1 MTKKV
6 KPMLAV
12 EADLDSIRFP
22 VFVDRKLDG
31 IRALVK
37 DGEVVSR
44 SLKPIRN
51 KHVQALFSHLE
62 GYDGELIVGSPT
74 ASDVFQV
81 TTSGVM
87 STEGEPDVTFHV
99 FDKWDEEGDYWDRCD
114 IIHDAT
120 HRSHFDGETLE
131 HIQLDEH
138 IKPTNPSLCQT
149 KEQVLAVHE
158 QYIEEGYE
166 GTMLRSP
173 EQPYKFGRST
183 KKSQHLLKLKNF
195 VDDEFVVV
203 GFKERMHN
211 ANELTTNALGY
222 AERSGHAENKIP
234 MGTLGSLIL
243 ENGDDTFDC
252 GTGFDD
258 ATRQWIWD
266 NREDLEGK
274 LVKVKYQTAGVKD
287 KPRFPVFHEDNNFV
301 GFRDPDDIS

>member
-51 KHVQALFSHLE
+51 KHVQRLFSHLE

-99 FDKWDEEGDYWDRCD
+99 FDLWNHPEDFHTRNAILAAMNEEG
-114 IIHDAT
+114 
-120 HRSHFDGETLE
+120 
-131 HIQLDEH
+131 
-138 IKPTNPSLCQT
+138 
-149 KEQVLAVHE
+149 KEGDHVEVVKGDMGYTREDVLRLHE

-203 GFKERMHN
+203 GFKERLHN

-222 AERSGHAENKIP
+222 AERSGHSENKIP

-258 ATRQWIWD
+258 KTRQWIWD
-266 NREDLEGK
+266 NREDLVGK
-274 LVKVKYQTAGVKD
+274 LVKVKYQTVGVKD
-287 KPRFPVFHEDNNFV
+287 KPRFPVYLS
-301 GFRDPDDIS
+301 FRDPDDIG